1 MHSARRI
8 YVDSAFT
15 RRIETRFQ
23 ALKFM
28 KGKKHS
34 STTGTGTDY
43 IDTREVA
50 LVAK

>member
-1 MHSARRI
+1 MHSARGI
-8 YVDSAFT
+8 YVDLAFT

-34 STTGTGTDY
+34 STTGTDY

-50 LVAK
+50 LAAE